1 MSWKEILKAIMTTR
15 EFLQELQ
22 KTYGG
27 EITNKSSRKKL
38 PYGRVLD
45 ITNMILTHD
54 KGYVKVN
61 QRGGGEFHVNV
72 NGEFYQD
79 YNLRKILPKILE

>member
-1 MSWKEILKAIMTTR
+1 MNWKEILKAIMTTR

-27 EITNKSSRKKL
+27 EITNKSSRRSR
-38 PYGRVLD
+38 YGRVMD
-45 ITNMILTHD
+45 KIDMTLTHD

-61 QRGGGEFHVNV
+61 QRGNGEFHVNV

>member
-27 EITNKSSRKKL
+27 EITNKSSRRSR
-38 PYGRVLD
+38 YGRVMD
-45 ITNMILTHD
+45 KIDMTLTHD

-61 QRGGGEFHVNV
+61 QRGTGEFHVNV